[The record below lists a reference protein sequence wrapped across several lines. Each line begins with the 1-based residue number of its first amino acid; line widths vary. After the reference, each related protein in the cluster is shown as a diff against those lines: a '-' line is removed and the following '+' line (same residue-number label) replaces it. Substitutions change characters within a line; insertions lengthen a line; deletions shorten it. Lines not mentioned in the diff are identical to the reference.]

1 MQRNFDSQIL
11 IIVSISILRSSGGTI
26 IRTVSVATNI
36 IAGAGAIGLFIA
48 NIIAIHLGVWG

>member
-1 MQRNFDSQIL
+1 MKRNFDSQIL
-11 IIVSISILRSSGGTI
+11 IIISINILRSSGGTI
-26 IRTVSVATNI
+26 VRAVNVATYL